1 MKQHKRT
8 RSAVAS
14 NDWQHLLFKA
24 NGPVH
29 LSAAV
34 QDTRPKNQRIDVA
47 IEFPAAIEL
56 IALLI
61 EGAAGETTL
70 GHGDGRDPIPMEL
83 MAGQ

>member
-1 MKQHKRT
+1 M
-8 RSAVAS
+8 
-14 NDWQHLLFKA
+14 
-24 NGPVH
+24 
-29 LSAAV
+29 
-34 QDTRPKNQRIDVA
+34 QDARPKNQRINVA

-83 MAGQ
+83 LAGQ